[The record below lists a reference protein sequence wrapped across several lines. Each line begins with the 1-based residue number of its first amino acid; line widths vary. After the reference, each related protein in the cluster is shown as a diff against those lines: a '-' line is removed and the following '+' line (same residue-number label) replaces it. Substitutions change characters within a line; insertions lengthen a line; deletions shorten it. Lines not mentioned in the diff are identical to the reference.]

1 MRINNKL
8 CCTWQ
13 ALRER
18 RPGHRFLAVVFLAA
32 AFLAGLAV
40 PSARA
45 SDAPDWLTAAAATT
59 LPKYPDAT
67 KAVVLLDD
75 ETVTV
80 QSNGE
85 VVIHERIAYKILRS
99 SGRDRG
105 TQMLE
110 EDKEDKIVSFKGW
123 GISATGKILAVTE
136 KDAVERSKYDNEEYS
151 DIRQEFLAAPA
162 PDPGNIVGFE
172 YEIHRRPDFLQE
184 TWNFQ
189 GEDPVREARFTLQ
202 TPPGWEYNVHWLNHV
217 EIPAQHDAP
226 NQSHWIVQDA
236 PGVDVE
242 DDAPPEEALEAHAIL
257 NFAPTDPALRQKT
270 LESWKEFGLWDN
282 RLTAGRRDDSP
293 EIEAKVKELTASATT
308 PVDKMR
314 AITLWVQKQIRY
326 YAVEIGVGGYQPHL
340 ASEVFAHGFGDCKDK
355 ATLVSSM
362 LKDIGIDSYYVL
374 IDDERGM
381 LGPDDPP
388 WDAFDHVILAI
399 QLPAGTP
406 NSGLYATYQHPTLG
420 TLLFFDPTNDLDPL
434 GYLPV
439 YLQANYGLLVTDQGG
454 ELVELPLLAP
464 PTNRMLRQEQY
475 SLYPSGELDGVVTE
489 IRWGQP
495 AAQSREEIRE
505 AVAQDP
511 RADVLESYLAK
522 FIPGADLTDA
532 RAENLDDLNEH
543 LVLNFQFFAHNYA
556 QRSGDLLVVRPRVM
570 GEWDNTILED
580 TSKPRQYPVD
590 LGATWIWS
598 DVVEI
603 TLPPGYEVADLPDPV
618 KADYPF
624 ASYTSKVECDGKV
637 LRYTRMMQVKSVL
650 VPVEQLPD
658 LKKFY
663 EQVGEDENA
672 SAVLKPTAAN

>member
-1 MRINNKL
+1 MRTNNKL
-8 CCTWQ
+8 SCTRP
-13 ALRER
+13 ARRER
-18 RPGHRFLAVVFLAA
+18 RPAHNFLAA
-32 AFLAGLAV
+32 VLPAVAFFAGRGV
-40 PSARA
+40 PAARA
-45 SDAPDWLTAAAATT
+45 ADAPDWLIAAAVAP
-59 LPKYPDAT
+59 LPKYPEDT

-80 QSNGE
+80 ESDGD
-85 VVIHERIAYKILRS
+85 VVIHKRIAYKILRS
-99 SGRDRG
+99 DGRDRG
-105 TQMLE
+105 TLELE
-110 EDKEDKIVSFKGW
+110 EDKEAKVVSFKGW
-123 GISATGKILAVTE
+123 GIPATGQDMAVTE
-136 KDAVERSKYDNEEYS
+136 KDAVERSKYDNESYS
-151 DIRQEFLAAPA
+151 DIRQDFLAAPA
-162 PDPGNIVGFE
+162 PDPGNVVGFE
-172 YEIHRRPDFLQE
+172 YEIHWRPDLLQV
-184 TWNFQ
+184 TWSFQ
-189 GEDPVREARFTLQ
+189 HQDPVREARFTLQ

-217 EIPAQHDAP
+217 EIPAQQDAP
-226 NQSHWIVQDA
+226 NQSHFAVQDV
-236 PGVDVE
+236 PGVDIE

-270 LESWKEFGLWDN
+270 LDSWNEFGLWDN

-326 YAVEIGVGGYQPHL
+326 YAVEIGVGGYQPHP

-355 ATLVSSM
+355 ATLLSSM
-362 LKDIGIDSYYVL
+362 LKDAGIDSYYVL
-374 IDDERGM
+374 IQHERGM

-388 WDAFDHVILAI
+388 WNQFDHVILAI

-420 TLLFFDPTNDLDPL
+420 TLLFFDPTDDLDPL
-434 GYLPV
+434 GYLPY

-464 PTNRMLRQEQY
+464 PTNRMFRQEQY
-475 SLYPSGELDGVVTE
+475 SLYPTGELDGAVTE

-495 AAQSREEIRE
+495 AAESREQIRE
-505 AVAQDP
+505 AVAQDS

-532 RAENLDDLNEH
+532 RADNLDNLNDH
-543 LVLNFQFFAHNYA
+543 LVLNFQFFARNYA
-556 QRSGDLLVVRPRVM
+556 QTSGDLLLVRPRVM
-570 GEWDNTILED
+570 GEWDSTILED
-580 TSKPRQYPVD
+580 ASKPRQYPVD
-590 LGATWIWS
+590 LGVAYLWS

-603 TLPPGYEVADLPDPV
+603 ALPPGYEVADLPEPV

-637 LRYTRMMQVKSVL
+637 LHYTRTLQVKSVI
-650 VPVEQLPD
+650 VPVDQLPD

-663 EQVGEDENA
+663 EEVGQDENA
-672 SAVLKPTAAN
+672 SAVLKRTAAN